1 MTAKTPCTVPLTSLA
16 PGDAAQVVNLN
27 GKGAFRRRLL
37 DLGFVAGALV
47 RVIKHAPLQNP
58 IEYCIGSAHVTL
70 RREEA
75 EHILVQ
81 QVPVPDWCRESVAD
95 GGRHRNRKR
104 HRWGPRWLHR
114 RTSR

>member
-1 MTAKTPCTVPLTSLA
+1 MTSKTPPTVSLTSLA
-16 PGDAAQVVNLN
+16 PGDAARIVDLN
-27 GKGAFRRRLL
+27 GKGGFRRRLL

-47 RVIKHAPLQNP
+47 RVIKHAPLSNP

-81 QVPVPDWCRESVAD
+81 QVPVPEWCRESVAD
-95 GGRHRNRKR
+95 TGRHRNRKR
-104 HRWGPRWLHR
+104 HGWGPRWLQR
-114 RTSR
+114 KASR